1 MLSPELHKEWRQRL
15 HIALQRYQEAERR
28 VGETAVERLDLPSPD
43 GYQVHQFALREEAQS
58 LLEYRDLLAA
68 YAALLAD
75 REPPP
80 K

>member
-1 MLSPELHKEWRQRL
+1 MLSPELSKEWRQRL
-15 HIALQRYQEAERR
+15 DVALKRYEEAKRR

-43 GYQVHQFALREEAQS
+43 GFLAHRVALEQETESLRE
-58 LLEYRDLLAA
+58 YRNLLAA

-75 REPPP
+75 REPP